1 MLAIIAL
8 IPGALAVF
16 IGLTRGPHA
25 AFLWVYLPSM
35 LLLPEYYRW
44 NAPGLPDPTF
54 GQAAAVGTAAV
65 FVMRGMPGLRFHAMD
80 LLVYAFALAASISE
94 FRASGYSD
102 AQNLMF
108 NMLTW
113 VVLPYL
119 FAKSLIEPAG
129 LRVQF
134 AQIIVICL
142 FIIAAVSV
150 YEFRMGTTPWRMIL
164 DHFFPGQARWVTTFR
179 WGFARVAGPYGH
191 AILAGIIMVIGFRLA
206 RWLEWSRAWEP
217 KPKFA
222 PWLPIST
229 GRLVSLGLLAGVLMT
244 MVRGPWIGAIL
255 AAMVVAV
262 GRSRQRV
269 AAVGIAIGVM
279 IFVGVPG
286 VIWFLDYVS
295 VGREGAQTVAQES
308 AAYRWELLIKYADI
322 AAEKLWLGWG
332 LTDWPTV
339 PGMPS
344 IDNYYLLLLI
354 MHGLVAVVTLVA
366 ILLGMTLRLFIHGMR
381 QPLAEPRGSS
391 LAFTLAGVYVSV
403 IFSIATVYLGLQAI
417 PLLFL
422 ITGWAVAYLDS
433 GIEGI
438 GKEVAAPAAPTPAYR
453 FRRIMG
459 APTPLPAP
467 AFATRGSA
475 RAIAAGAAAPTS
487 KPASGPASQPSSQP
501 GSKPASKPASKRASR
516 SPRVVGE
523 ASGRD
528 SGRGPRIMGS

>member
-16 IGLTRGPHA
+16 IGLARGPHA
-25 AFLWVYLPSM
+25 AFMWVYLPSM

-54 GQAAAVGTAAV
+54 GQAAAVGTALV

-80 LLVYAFALAASISE
+80 ILVYAFALAASISE

-108 NMLTW
+108 NMITW

-119 FAKSLIEPAG
+119 FAKSLIEQAG

-134 AQIIVICL
+134 AKTIVICL

-164 DHFFPGQARWVTTFR
+164 DPFFPGQARWVTTFR
-179 WGFARVAGPYGH
+179 WGFARVAGPFGH

-229 GRLVSLGLLAGVLMT
+229 GRLVSLGLLAGVVMT

-269 AAVGIAIGVM
+269 AAVGVAVGVM

-308 AAYRWELLIKYADI
+308 AAYRWELLVKYADI

-332 LTDWPTV
+332 LTDWPQV
-339 PGMPS
+339 EGMPS
-344 IDNYYLLLLI
+344 IDNYYLLLLL
-354 MHGLVAVVTLVA
+354 MHGLVAVASLVA
-366 ILLGMTLRLFIHGMR
+366 ILLGMMLRLFIHGMR

-391 LAFTLAGVYVSV
+391 LAFTLAGVYLSV
-403 IFSIATVYLGLQAI
+403 IFSIATVYLGLQTI
-417 PLLFL
+417 PVLFL

-433 GIEGI
+433 GVESI
-438 GKEVAAPAAPTPAYR
+438 GKDVAAPAAPAPAYR

-467 AFATRGSA
+467 ALASDASPTGTA
-475 RAIAAGAAAPTS
+475 VGAADS
-487 KPASGPASQPSSQP
+487 
-501 GSKPASKPASKRASR
+501 ASKPGPRP
-516 SPRVVGE
+516 PRVVGE
-523 ASGRD
+523 ASGRE
-528 SGRGPRIMGS
+528 SGSGPRVMGSQS